1 MGSGGMSRVTSD
13 ISMKSRSR
21 IFFATFGARDA
32 AGLKGSG
39 VLRDPTYIGYN
50 PPPRASQIMRKQLQL
65 AGPVHCRLL

>member
-32 AGLKGSG
+32 AGLKGPG
-39 VLRDPTYIGYN
+39 LLRDPTYIGS
-50 PPPRASQIMRKQLQL
+50 A
-65 AGPVHCRLL
+65 A